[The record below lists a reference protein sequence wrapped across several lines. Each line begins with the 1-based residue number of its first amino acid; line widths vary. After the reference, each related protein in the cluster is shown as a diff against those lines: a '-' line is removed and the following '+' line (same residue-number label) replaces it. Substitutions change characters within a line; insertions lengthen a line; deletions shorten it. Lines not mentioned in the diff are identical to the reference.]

1 MVRGIHQRKSRE
13 AGFRAVEYA
22 ESRALL
28 AVACLVGFN
37 GTPAA
42 LPADGGTRVSL
53 RSGPLAGL
61 KAVLVRRKNGAR
73 FVVSVD
79 LIQRSVSL
87 EIDEAALATTQ

>member
-42 LPADGGTRVSL
+42 LPADELETFRASL
-53 RSGPLAGL
+53 VEGA
-61 KAVLVRRKNGAR
+61 KAQPHPYFG
-73 FVVSVD
+73 FVGN
-79 LIQRSVSL
+79 R
-87 EIDEAALATTQ
+87 